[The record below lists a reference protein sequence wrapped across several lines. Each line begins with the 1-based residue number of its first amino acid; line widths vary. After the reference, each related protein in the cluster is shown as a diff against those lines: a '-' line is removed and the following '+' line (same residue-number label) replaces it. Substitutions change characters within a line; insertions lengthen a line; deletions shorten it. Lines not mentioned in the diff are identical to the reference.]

1 MIQVHKNPSV
11 ADEITI
17 ELLSNLSMTLDRFF
31 AVFLV
36 LSAVM
41 LMIALYPLMLGL
53 WPVMVIA
60 VIHVC
65 LVGWCFRRAWRGNW
79 ARQII
84 HFGPETVTIQ
94 HATASDRWRLE
105 WSVHWL
111 RLTQALD
118 KQGQAHVY
126 LHWQGL
132 KQEIG
137 GFLPTQ
143 EREELQQLM
152 KGILSQKTAWA
163 S

>member
-1 MIQVHKNPSV
+1 MIQVHEQLG
-11 ADEITI
+11 DTDDITI

-41 LMIALYPLMLGL
+41 LMVALYPLMLGL
-53 WPVMVIA
+53 WPVMVIS
-60 VIHVC
+60 VIHVF

-105 WSVHWL
+105 WSVSWL

-118 KQGQAHVY
+118 KQGQARIY
-126 LHWQGL
+126 LHRQGL

-137 GFLPTQ
+137 AFLPTQ
-143 EREELQQLM
+143 ERQELQHLI
-152 KGILSQKTAWA
+152 KRILSKRTAWA